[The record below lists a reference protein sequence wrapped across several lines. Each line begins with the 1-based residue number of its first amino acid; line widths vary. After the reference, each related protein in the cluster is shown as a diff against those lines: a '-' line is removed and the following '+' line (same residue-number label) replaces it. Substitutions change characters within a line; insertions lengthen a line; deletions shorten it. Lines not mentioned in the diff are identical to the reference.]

1 MQRPAK
7 SSSRTGA
14 PPVVLLGIALN
25 VLAALAF
32 GGLHLLS
39 EPPPLRAVVW
49 PGAVALAVAYAVPA
63 ALAVVALRGRRPAA
77 LLAGGLVGLPLAFTA
92 LSGVSL
98 VLLVPAVCYLVGYAT
113 WTPRPPLGAR
123 AVTAIAA
130 ILAAGV
136 AALVL
141 LFASPVGEPRGYCYS
156 WTVDPAGGR
165 TYGPAR
171 PDDPGELVL
180 APGPG
185 PGSGSGC
192 TSDVVTPAE
201 AALGLGAAA
210 VALAVGMRLP
220 GATATRPSGG

>member
-1 MQRPAK
+1 MGRPAEST
-7 SSSRTGA
+7 SSGIGA
-14 PPVVLLGIALN
+14 SPVIPLGIVLN

-32 GGLHLLS
+32 GGLHLLHG
-39 EPPPLRAVVW
+39 PPPLRAVVW

-77 LLAGGLVGLPLAFTA
+77 LLGAGLVGLPLAFTA

-113 WTPRPPLGAR
+113 WRPRPPLRAGAL
-123 AVTAIAA
+123 AGVAA
-130 ILAAGV
+130 IVAAGV
-136 AALVL
+136 AALFL

-156 WTVDPAGGR
+156 WTEDTVGRR
-165 TYGPAR
+165 TYRPAR
-171 PDDPGELVL
+171 PDATV
-180 APGPG
+180 GPG
-185 PGSGSGC
+185 QGSGSGSGC

-210 VALAVGMRLP
+210 VAVAVGVRLP
-220 GATATRPSGG
+220 SATAARHQEGR

>member
-1 MQRPAK
+1 MGRPANFT
-7 SSSRTGA
+7 SSRIGA
-14 PPVVLLGIALN
+14 SPVVLVGIVLN

-32 GGLHLLS
+32 GGLHLLL

-63 ALAVVALRGRRPAA
+63 ALAVAALRGRRPAA

-98 VLLVPAVCYLVGYAT
+98 VLVVPAVCYLAGYAT
-113 WTPRPPLGAR
+113 WTRRPPLRAGAV
-123 AVTAIAA
+123 AGIAA
-130 ILAAGV
+130 IVAAGV

-156 WTVDPAGGR
+156 WTEGPEGRR
-165 TYGPAR
+165 TYGPAH
-171 PDDPGELVL
+171 PDGPGDPGQ
-180 APGPG
+180 
-185 PGSGSGC
+185 GSGAGC

-210 VALAVGMRLP
+210 VALAVGVRLP
-220 GATATRPSGG
+220 SAPAARPSGG

>member
-1 MQRPAK
+1 MG
-7 SSSRTGA
+7 RTARFTGSGIGTS
-14 PPVVLLGIALN
+14 PVVPLGIVLN
-25 VLAALAF
+25 LLAALAF
-32 GGLHLLS
+32 GGLHLLH

-77 LLAGGLVGLPLAFTA
+77 LLGAGLVGLPLAFTA

-98 VLLVPAVCYLVGYAT
+98 VLVVPAVCYLVGYVT
-113 WTPRPPLGAR
+113 WRPRPPLRAGAL
-123 AVTAIAA
+123 VGIAA
-130 ILAAGV
+130 ILVAGV

-156 WTVDPAGGR
+156 WTVDPAGRR
-165 TYGPAR
+165 TYSPAR
-171 PDDPGELVL
+171 PDATV
-180 APGPG
+180 GPG
-185 PGSGSGC
+185 QGSGSGC

-210 VALAVGMRLP
+210 VALAVGVRLP
-220 GATATRPSGG
+220 SAAATRPAGG